1 MGGIHDDQPDAE
13 SKPLHILIAGA
24 GIGGLTAAIA
34 LRQQGHHVEIFEQSK
49 LSQETGA
56 AIHLATN
63 CNGLL
68 RRLGFMAE
76 DIGGVECTNVV
87 EYLPHNGQVKYQ
99 VPVKK
104 LGASL
109 WAHPWY
115 LVHRAHL
122 HTALWEMAVNPDGKG
137 PPAKLHLATRV
148 QRIDAAN
155 GTIVLTDGTE
165 FQGDLVIGADGVHSK
180 TRASISG
187 GDLKAFDSGKSAFRF
202 MVPTQKL
209 ESDPKTAP
217 LVKPGA
223 LSMWIGDDRRVIMY
237 PCMNNT
243 MMNFVLIH
251 PSVESQAD
259 VGDEAGWQQTGSKDR
274 MLAIY
279 QSFHESVRAV
289 IEKAEEDIKVWK
301 LLDMDKMPTFVHE
314 RLGLLGDAA
323 HPFLPHQGQGG
334 GQAIEDAI
342 ALATLLPLGTSR
354 QDIPERLSLYN
365 ECRYE
370 RSHKIQDFTR
380 TAGKD
385 AAELAAEGK
394 KLDMMEYQKYNFG
407 HDAYDFARGKLR
419 ALLNSKEKT
428 LRFRSPLGFGAS
440 PGPRRPLGMSNIPLL
455 QQANL
460 ETFQTLFVRFKSSRT
475 YLENLLPPN
484 FAFTRPGTLATA
496 SISCTTLDGMAWLAR
511 GGYSHCGLY
520 IHGIYFTQHDGSKVY
535 GSYLAVLFENSADP
549 IITGRDELGMPK
561 IYCDID
567 AGIVGNNASVSL
579 AWRGTRFC
587 QFNISGLATP
597 EPTSSPPEPA
607 PQTPPSPPPE
617 SGHFWHR
624 YIPSVGEPGN
634 ADADYIVFNP
644 HSDSS
649 TQGDATS
656 TTTLASK
663 NASLAFDK
671 GNWKTLPTLYHVAT
685 GLSEMPIYGIEEARF
700 VKGVGV
706 DDFSGARRIE

>member
-259 VGDEAGWQQTGSKDR
+259 VGDEGMFELLLIDSN
-274 MLAIY
+274 I
-279 QSFHESVRAV
+279 RASS
-289 IEKAEEDIKVWK
+289 
-301 LLDMDKMPTFVHE
+301 LTTHS
-314 RLGLLGDAA
+314 R
-323 HPFLPHQGQGG
+323 
-334 GQAIEDAI
+334 
-342 ALATLLPLGTSR
+342 LATNRQQRPHARHLPIIPRIRASR
-354 QDIPERLSLYN
+354 DRKGRRGHQSLETPRHGQN
-365 ECRYE
+365 
-370 RSHKIQDFTR
+370 
-380 TAGKD
+380 
-385 AAELAAEGK
+385 
-394 KLDMMEYQKYNFG
+394 
-407 HDAYDFARGKLR
+407 AYLR
-419 ALLNSKEKT
+419 A
-428 LRFRSPLGFGAS
+428 
-440 PGPRRPLGMSNIPLL
+440 
-455 QQANL
+455 
-460 ETFQTLFVRFKSSRT
+460 
-475 YLENLLPPN
+475 
-484 FAFTRPGTLATA
+484 
-496 SISCTTLDGMAWLAR
+496 
-511 GGYSHCGLY
+511 
-520 IHGIYFTQHDGSKVY
+520 
-535 GSYLAVLFENSADP
+535 
-549 IITGRDELGMPK
+549 
-561 IYCDID
+561 
-567 AGIVGNNASVSL
+567 
-579 AWRGTRFC
+579 
-587 QFNISGLATP
+587 
-597 EPTSSPPEPA
+597 
-607 PQTPPSPPPE
+607 
-617 SGHFWHR
+617 
-624 YIPSVGEPGN
+624 
-634 ADADYIVFNP
+634 
-644 HSDSS
+644 
-649 TQGDATS
+649 
-656 TTTLASK
+656 
-663 NASLAFDK
+663 
-671 GNWKTLPTLYHVAT
+671 
-685 GLSEMPIYGIEEARF
+685 
-700 VKGVGV
+700 
-706 DDFSGARRIE
+706 